1 MNRAFVFK
9 LIIIIWSTA
18 KMTLMLFPF
27 FYLAISI
34 KQGKLKYGYDFF
46 VIDYRW
52 ALMISLGIAMALVV
66 WTAMEFA
73 NLEFKDLR
81 QYLKS
86 RQKHYY
92 KFRDREGHPETED
105 ALRTFAE
112 SKRRWSFREA
122 GQNEWKLIRHNP
134 FFIRDIVRVKAVP
147 GGLEIESAP
156 KGFAWLVDAA
166 RNYRH
171 VLALGDYL
179 KEVGR

>member
-1 MNRAFVFK
+1 MNRSFVFK
-9 LIIIIWSTA
+9 LIIIIWSIA
-18 KMTLMLFPF
+18 KMTLALFPF
-27 FYLAISI
+27 MYLAVSI

-46 VIDYRW
+46 EIDYRW

-81 QYLKS
+81 QFMKS

-92 KFRDREGHPETED
+92 TFTEREGHPGTSE
-105 ALRTFAE
+105 ALNQFANGR
-112 SKRRWSFREA
+112 RRWKFKETSDKSWR
-122 GQNEWKLIRHNP
+122 LVRINP
-134 FFIRDIVRVKAVP
+134 FFIRDQVSIKEVP

-156 KGFAWLVDAA
+156 LGFAWLVDAG

-171 VLALGDYL
+171 VVAIGDHL